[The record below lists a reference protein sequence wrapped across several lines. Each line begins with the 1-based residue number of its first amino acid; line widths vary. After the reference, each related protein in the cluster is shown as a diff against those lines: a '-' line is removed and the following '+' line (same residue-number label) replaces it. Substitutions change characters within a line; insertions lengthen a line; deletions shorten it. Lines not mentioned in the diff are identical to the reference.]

1 MDSVQIMKILPH
13 RYPFLLLDRME
24 EVVPGQKAVGIKNV
38 TINEEFF
45 QGHFPGN
52 PVMPGVLILEFLAQ
66 VAGVLAYTSV
76 GEHNNNE
83 QGFNGRLFYFMS
95 MDKVKFRRPVIPGDQ
110 LRGEVFWNKFR
121 GSIASFRGKAYV
133 GDTLVA
139 EAEMKAVLVDQETA
153 TKKAAE
159 RK

>member
-1 MDSVQIMKILPH
+1 MLDINEILKFLPH
-13 RYPFLLLDRME
+13 RYPFLMVDR
-24 EVVPGQKAVGIKNV
+24 VVELELKRKIVALKNV
-38 TINEEFF
+38 TINEPFF
-45 QGHFPGN
+45 NGHFPSV
-52 PVMPGVLILEFLAQ
+52 PIMPGVLIMESLAQ
-66 VAGVLAYTSV
+66 TAGILCLKSLEPMTCNKVYL
-76 GEHNNNE
+76 
-83 QGFNGRLFYFMS
+83 MS